1 MVSSKRKTRGIGIG
15 IILILLIIIS
25 LAIFFINKINSN
37 KVNIYTISG
46 ESTNFYYSDAM
57 FISSKIKNI
66 YVYGNIIE
74 KTNKVS
80 VDDII
85 KVTLKSD
92 DRLII
97 SSSSLPKQISIE
109 NYGYDELFPE
119 SVVNNLDNWYI
130 EVVYKID
137 NQENTEIIKLNNKYV
152 MNKVKVSP
160 IA

>member
-1 MVSSKRKTRGIGIG
+1 MVSSKRKIREIVIG

-25 LAIFFINKINSN
+25 LTMFFINKVNN

-74 KTNKVS
+74 KTNEVS

-85 KVTLKSD
+85 KITFKSD

-97 SSSSLPKQISIE
+97 SSNPLPKQISIE

-130 EVVYKID
+130 EVVYNID
-137 NQENTEIIKLNNKYV
+137 NQETTEIIKLNNNYV
-152 MNKVKVSP
+152 MNKVKVNP

>member
-25 LAIFFINKINSN
+25 LTIFSINKINSN

>member
-1 MVSSKRKTRGIGIG
+1 MVSSKRKTRGIVIG

>member
-46 ESTNFYYSDAM
+46 ESTNFYYSNAM

>member
-1 MVSSKRKTRGIGIG
+1 MVESKRKIRGIVIG
-15 IILILLIIIS
+15 IILTLLVTVILIII
-25 LAIFFINKINSN
+25 FVNKINNN
-37 KVNIYTISG
+37 KVNVYTISG
-46 ESTNFYYSDAM
+46 ESANFYYSDAL

-74 KTNKVS
+74 KTNEVS
-80 VDDII
+80 VNDII
-85 KVTLKSD
+85 KITLKSN

-97 SSSSLPKQISIE
+97 SSNSLPKQISIE

-119 SVVNNLDNWYI
+119 SVVNNLDNWYLEI
-130 EVVYKID
+130 VYKKD
-137 NQENTEIIKLNNKYV
+137 ENENTEIIKLNNKYV

>member
-1 MVSSKRKTRGIGIG
+1 LVSSKRKIRGVVIG
-15 IILILLIIIS
+15 IILILLIVIS
-25 LAIFFINKINSN
+25 LTIFFINKVNN

-74 KTNKVS
+74 KTNEVS

-97 SSSSLPKQISIE
+97 SSSSLPKHISIE
-109 NYGYDELFPE
+109 NYGYDELFPK

-137 NQENTEIIKLNNKYV
+137 NQETTEIIKLNNNYV
-152 MNKVKVSP
+152 MNKVKVDP
-160 IA
+160 IT

>member
-1 MVSSKRKTRGIGIG
+1 MVSSKRKTRGIVIG

-46 ESTNFYYSDAM
+46 ESTNFYYSNAM

-97 SSSSLPKQISIE
+97 SSNSLPKQISIE

>member
-1 MVSSKRKTRGIGIG
+1 MVSSKRKTRGIVIG
-15 IILILLIIIS
+15 LILILLIIIS

-46 ESTNFYYSDAM
+46 ESTNFYYSNAM

>member
-1 MVSSKRKTRGIGIG
+1 MASSKRKIRGIVIG

-25 LAIFFINKINSN
+25 LTIFSINKINSN

-46 ESTNFYYSDAM
+46 ESTNFYYSNAM

-97 SSSSLPKQISIE
+97 SSNSLPKQISIE

>member
-1 MVSSKRKTRGIGIG
+1 MVSSKRKIRGVVIG
-15 IILILLIIIS
+15 IILILLIVIS
-25 LAIFFINKINSN
+25 LTMFFINKVNN
-37 KVNIYTISG
+37 KVDIYTISG

-74 KTNKVS
+74 KTNEVS

-85 KVTLKSD
+85 KITFKSD
-92 DRLII
+92 DKLII

-109 NYGYDELFPE
+109 NYGYDELFPK

-137 NQENTEIIKLNNKYV
+137 NQENTEIIKLNNNYV
-152 MNKVKVSP
+152 MNKVKVNP